1 MPPRKKP
8 SSKKLNSNQQ
18 SQPSKFGIEHF
29 FERHSQNVSHSQ
41 KISSQTSDSKTD
53 VSNSMNRGD
62 DRNMGRLDSKDAAG
76 AAAATAQ
83 KSESRVL
90 LVSDA
95 VLASENPKVL
105 QRNDASCSPL
115 NTTPENLIAARG
127 NDGDDS
133 SNELSPEFSKS
144 VSLKRFKFSPG
155 MVTLDFFWFC
165 SLFSCCRL
173 VVRFKC
179 IGHIDEFYL
188 LELKNGE

>member
-8 SSKKLNSNQQ
+8 HSSSKKLNSNQQ
-18 SQPSKFGIEHF
+18 SQPSKFGIQHF
-29 FERHSQNVSHSQ
+29 FERHSQNVAHSQ
-41 KISSQTSDSKTD
+41 KNTSETSDSKTD
-53 VSNSMNRGD
+53 VPSSLNRGD
-62 DRNMGRLDSKDAAG
+62 DRNMGRLDSKDAA
-76 AAAATAQ
+76 ASATAQ

-95 VLASENPKVL
+95 VLASENPKEP

-115 NTTPENLIAARG
+115 NTTPENLIAACG

-155 MVTLDFFWFC
+155 MVTLDFSGF
-165 SLFSCCRL
+165 SLCFL
-173 VVRFKC
+173 VV
-179 IGHIDEFYL
+179 D
-188 LELKNGE
+188 